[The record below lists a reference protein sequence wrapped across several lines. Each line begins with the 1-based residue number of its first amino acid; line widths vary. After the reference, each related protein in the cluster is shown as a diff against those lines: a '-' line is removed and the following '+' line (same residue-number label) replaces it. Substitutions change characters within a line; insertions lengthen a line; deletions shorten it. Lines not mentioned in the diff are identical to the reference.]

1 MNLKKTVLMTIAAGM
16 TAFTL
21 TAPTAAFAEE
31 APAAAEETAE
41 VGNKAISA
49 EEALELYKQQGYQYT
64 SSRFGFS
71 IICPKKPDAVI
82 PASMLDEEAYGEV
95 LVFESE
101 GYDIKNAWTIQC
113 KAFDDSTLPKDLAQ
127 KSEAEQQAYLDN
139 LMKTVPYEFV
149 RLADVLGD
157 GKLGLYAVT
166 AKDWEVDE
174 NGDGKVDGTLHS
186 DTQTIRTF
194 FRGQLGGNFA
204 VELIDNPDLT
214 DAHTVVYRLGLQ
226 TFQEIPSENP
236 DLKAD
241 TKKSDNKKDKNKDKK
256 KK

>member
-21 TAPTAAFAEE
+21 AAPTAAFAEE
-31 APAAAEETAE
+31 ASAAAEETAE
-41 VGNKAISA
+41 ANKMLSP
-49 EEALELYKQQGYQYT
+49 EEALEMYKQQGYQYT

-101 GYDIKNAWTIQC
+101 GYDIKNAWVIQC
-113 KAFDDSTLPKDLAQ
+113 KAFDDSTLPRDLAQ
-127 KSEAEQQAYLDN
+127 KSEAEQQAYLNN

-241 TKKSDNKKDKNKDKK
+241 TNKKSDKKSDKK